1 MIGAKRYMLFL
12 GVFFAFILQTHGS
25 PLTADLSRLVNTV
38 KSVDTWKLLLPF
50 IFIGVFVL
58 WQVIERAVM
67 RKCPHCKYPVGKP
80 SEWGA
85 GKPSDINCSKCG
97 GKLDGESGVIDEK
110 PKASGLD
117 EMDLP
122 PVLEPQRSSVE
133 TPSVLQNPKVSEATA
148 DSPRKSDIGF
158 KAACLLLPLSIAL
171 YITSLTM
178 NVARVEGIVKVN
190 EEGVSKMMKT
200 QIGDDMPLD
209 TVADEITGLI
219 REEVWKLKQEYK
231 SKGGV
236 EAMAA
241 DRINIGDISR
251 TMNKE
256 VKARGANLIE
266 TMMPSVTIHV
276 PDPEPQVQ
284 EIKLLRTIR
293 DLYMGTKI
301 SEPDAFLATCILLF
315 TIFFPISKHLAL
327 SWILMP
333 ASRGKE
339 RVLNWLK
346 TWGQWSMGDV
356 FVVAF
361 MVTFLKINTSVI
373 STTELATIRVHVDVL
388 KGMYIFG
395 GAIILSMIAS
405 MLITR
410 YVRKMSAD
418 SGPV

>member
-1 MIGAKRYMLFL
+1 MPK
-12 GVFFAFILQTHGS
+12 
-25 PLTADLSRLVNTV
+25 NT
-38 KSVDTWKLLLPF
+38 DQPT
-50 IFIGVFVL
+50 GGGN
-58 WQVIERAVM
+58 R
-67 RKCPHCKYPVGKP
+67 G
-80 SEWGA
+80 WGYT
-85 GKPSDINCSKCG
+85 
-97 GKLDGESGVIDEK
+97 L
-110 PKASGLD
+110 
-117 EMDLP
+117 
-122 PVLEPQRSSVE
+122 
-133 TPSVLQNPKVSEATA
+133 
-148 DSPRKSDIGF
+148 
-158 KAACLLLPLSIAL
+158 ACVLLPLSIAL

-200 QIGDDMPLD
+200 QIGDDVPLD

-219 REEVWKLKQEYK
+219 REEVWKLKKEYK

-266 TMMPSVTIHV
+266 TMMPSVKIQV
-276 PDPEPQVQ
+276 PDPKPQVQ

-293 DLYMGTKI
+293 DLYKGTETSK
-301 SEPDAFLATCILLF
+301 PDAFLATCILLF
-315 TIFFPISKHLAL
+315 TIFFPISKYLAL
-327 SWILMP
+327 GWILLP
-333 ASRGKE
+333 ASQNKARN
-339 RVLNWLK
+339 LNWLK

-388 KGMYIFG
+388 NGMYIFAS
-395 GAIILSMIAS
+395 AIILSMIAS
-405 MLITR
+405 MLVTR
-410 YVRKMSAD
+410 YVREVSAA
-418 SGPV
+418 SEATNAL

>member
-1 MIGAKRYMLFL
+1 MIGAIRYMLLL
-12 GVFFAFILQTHGS
+12 GVFFAFILQTHGA
-25 PLTADLSRLVNTV
+25 PLTADLSKLVDAV

-50 IFIGVFVL
+50 IFLGVFLL
-58 WQVIERAVM
+58 WQVIERMVM
-67 RKCPHCKYPVGKP
+67 EKCPHCKYPIGKP

-85 GKPSDINCSKCG
+85 RKPTDINCPKCG
-97 GKLDGESGVIDEK
+97 GKLDGESGVTDENSKESESTTGFPRKFNK
-110 PKASGLD
+110 PTASASGSWGYTL
-117 EMDLP
+117 
-122 PVLEPQRSSVE
+122 
-133 TPSVLQNPKVSEATA
+133 
-148 DSPRKSDIGF
+148 
-158 KAACLLLPLSIAL
+158 ACILLPLSIAL

-178 NVARVEGIVKVN
+178 NVARVEGVVEVN
-190 EEGVSKMMKT
+190 EEGVTKMMKT

-209 TVADEITGLI
+209 MVADEITGLI

-231 SKGGV
+231 NKGGV

-266 TMMPSVTIHV
+266 DMMPSVTTIKV
-276 PDPEPQVQ
+276 PDPKPQVQ
-284 EIKLLRTIR
+284 EIKLLRTVR
-293 DLYMGTKI
+293 DLYKGTKT

-315 TIFFPISKHLAL
+315 TIFFPISKYLAL
-327 SWILMP
+327 GWILLP
-333 ASRGKE
+333 ASQNKTRN
-339 RVLNWLK
+339 LNWLK

-388 KGMYIFG
+388 NGMYIFG

-405 MLITR
+405 MLVTR
-410 YVRKMSAD
+410 YVREMSAA
-418 SGPV
+418 SEAV